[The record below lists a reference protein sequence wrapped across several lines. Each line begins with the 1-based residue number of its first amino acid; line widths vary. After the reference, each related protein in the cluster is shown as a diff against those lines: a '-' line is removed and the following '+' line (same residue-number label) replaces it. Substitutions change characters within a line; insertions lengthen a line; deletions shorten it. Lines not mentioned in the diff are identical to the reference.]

1 MVAIEKNGEIK
12 TFTNIPSEWNH
23 TIGYNYED
31 ASVHYV
37 DGFRNVVEP
46 SFNSTT
52 QHKGGM
58 IYDAVNNVFTYQ
70 VIDFTVEEITAN
82 LLIAEETQDKS
93 DQEILERKGLNLY
106 EKTKNRLI
114 RRNKKG
120 LITKT
125 RCKKVREYLHPI
137 FLLLRTGDIDLAN
150 EKALALTVDANA
162 DINAELV
169 WFKAQIAELVLDVNT
184 LL

>member
-1 MVAIEKNGEIK
+1 MVAIEIK
-12 TFTNIPSEWNH
+12 GQIKVFENIPNKWNN

-46 SFNSTT
+46 QYNSTT
-52 QHKGGM
+52 QYKSGM
-58 IYDAVNNVFTYQ
+58 VYDAKNNFFTYE
-70 VIDFTVEEITAN
+70 VIDFTPKQLAN
-82 LLIAEETQDKS
+82 NLSSKETTEDKS
-93 DQEILERKGLNLY
+93 DQEILEQKGIHLY
-106 EKTKNRLI
+106 EKTKSRLI

-137 FLLLRTGDIDLAN
+137 FLLLQTGDIDLAN
-150 EKALALTVDANA
+150 DKALLLPTDANA
-162 DINAELV
+162 DINNELV
-169 WFKAQIAELVLDVNT
+169 WFKSQLTTLLTDVNT